1 MRASAGRRSPRF
13 ELLVARTRGFVAR
26 VSRESCVTRQH
37 RRQIR
42 ALSYYA
48 HSSCIARQGS
58 PFRPG
63 LSCYAGFLGGCDGV
77 RLPEPFPSAVK
88 RADANHGC
96 CRS

>member
-1 MRASAGRRSPRF
+1 MVCGSLELMLILSA
-13 ELLVARTRGFVAR
+13 AQTRDFVAR
-26 VSRESCVTRQH
+26 VSRKTCVTRQH

-58 PFRPG
+58 PFGPG
-63 LSCYAGFLGGCDGV
+63 LSCYAGFWAGAMA
-77 RLPEPFPSAVK
+77 PAPHPFPSAVK
-88 RADANHGC
+88 RADATQGC